1 LALLWQGWWRGWIG
15 NEDFTVT
22 NLRTGSSFNISN
34 DSSNGGW
41 LVGAGIEWAFAANWS
56 AKVEYNY
63 LGLED
68 RTFVVP
74 AGSPFFPGD
83 TFTRGNRNIQMVKGG
98 INYRFNWGG
107 YGY

>member
-1 LALLWQGWWRGWIG
+1 MPRSSDWKWKKLQQKPTLLWQGWWRLGR

-22 NLRTGSSFNISN
+22 NLRTGSSFSISN
-34 DSSNGGW
+34 DNSNGGW
-41 LVGAGIEWAFAANWS
+41 LVGAGVEWAFAANWS

-68 RTFVVP
+68 RTFTVP

-83 TFTRGNRNIQMVKGG
+83 IFTRGTATFRS
-98 INYRFNWGG
+98 
-107 YGY
+107 